1 MSRILKEEAEEDRRR
16 RPHPPAPAAAR
27 PTLRDRTWGYLAT
40 VCEGKP
46 ATAASC
52 YLVVVSR
59 GPGGAQCRG
68 DPTRTLTEG
77 PPARRPPRAP
87 HGGQPCGPTSRQA
100 APLVATCSEVPMV
113 PSGGHGAAS
122 LQQLGGRPHGVR
134 LGADLSRGPAQ
145 VQGVET
151 QVTASCTMGASP
163 WGRHC
168 GGSWGRGGPT
178 AKVSSAGR
186 PKASHGSGA
195 APSTVHPTGQRL
207 SSPLETDSFPLV
219 HSFGH
224 SLIHSEGLALRPRRR
239 PVYLTLRV
247 WGEDVR
253 APP

>member
-1 MSRILKEEAEEDRRR
+1 MGLPGHRLRREAGHSRLLLPGGGEPRARWGPVPWGPDQNPDRRTAC
-16 RPHPPAPAAAR
+16 PPSSP
-27 PTLRDRTWGYLAT
+27 
-40 VCEGKP
+40 
-46 ATAASC
+46 SS
-52 YLVVVSR
+52 SR
-59 GPGGAQCRG
+59 
-68 DPTRTLTEG
+68 
-77 PPARRPPRAP
+77 
-87 HGGQPCGPTSRQA
+87 GQPCGPTSRQA
-100 APLVATCSEVPMV
+100 ALLVATCSEVPMV

-122 LQQLGGRPHGVR
+122 LQQLGGRPQGVR
-134 LGADLSRGPAQ
+134 LGADLSRGPAE

-168 GGSWGRGGPT
+168 GGSWGLGGPT